1 MAAKTEIAAD
11 QLVRRILDGERD
23 FSETR
28 LVAVNL
34 DEARGYS
41 EMIAYLQEQDLRAN
55 PLNFERADWRG
66 VRAVGLFWERTKMA
80 GMDLSGADFRQA
92 SLRGADLQGANLQQ
106 ANLSGATFVVAKLGG
121 ASFRNALVR
130 GADMYECNATDA
142 VLQRVDLTG
151 AQLPRA
157 TFRNVEFTG
166 ATLTNVNFYKTDLR
180 GAKGLATA
188 RDLATC
194 SYFKSIVTPAEHE
207 IIWAAISAQPMFELR
222 EE

>member
-80 GMDLSGADFRQA
+80 GDGPERRRFPSGQPARSGPSGRQPA
-92 SLRGADLQGANLQQ
+92 AGESQRGN
-106 ANLSGATFVVAKLGG
+106 
-121 ASFRNALVR
+121 VR
-130 GADMYECNATDA
+130 GGEA
-142 VLQRVDLTG
+142 G
-151 AQLPRA
+151 W
-157 TFRNVEFTG
+157 G
-166 ATLTNVNFYKTDLR
+166 
-180 GAKGLATA
+180 
-188 RDLATC
+188 
-194 SYFKSIVTPAEHE
+194 
-207 IIWAAISAQPMFELR
+207 EL
-222 EE
+222 